1 MAGTWTSERFPNF
14 ASAIKKLT
22 DQHRQLD
29 DEPLHLAVT
38 YMPPGRDQQDIYLF
52 EVVGNLGKSEN
63 TDLFEATFDAPEDF
77 NSPHR
82 SLHIALTTPEEIQMA
97 EHKKWSLLNQFLS
110 AVKANDYAVLFA
122 DDKGTEIM
130 QKLRTLAEAE

>member
-1 MAGTWTSERFPNF
+1 
-14 ASAIKKLT
+14 
-22 DQHRQLD
+22 
-29 DEPLHLAVT
+29 
-38 YMPPGRDQQDIYLF
+38 
-52 EVVGNLGKSEN
+52 
-63 TDLFEATFDAPEDF
+63 
-77 NSPHR
+77 
-82 SLHIALTTPEEIQMA
+82 MA